1 MQPGRHSLT
10 AGTAVVDITPRVRDD
25 PSDRI
30 YLSGYVARVGHA
42 IGVHDP
48 LTARALALSDGDQQ
62 ALLVVCDLLGLAP
75 EFSAQIRREIAGN
88 TGIPEDAVM
97 LACTHTHSGPAT
109 LTLHEC
115 GAVSPRYLAALRPKL
130 VAVAQDAIAALQPVG
145 LALDSAALPEGA
157 YNRRQDGQAIDKAV
171 EVAWLR
177 DLTGQTVAILVNYGC
192 HPVVM
197 TADNLQIS
205 ADYPGVVVRALEAK
219 HGGTAFFLTG
229 ADGNVDP
236 VRRGSLADVT
246 WLGAA
251 LAGVVDQ
258 TLTELGARSGRPKGA
273 NNGLDVHT
281 VFETL
286 ELPLL
291 PLPTVAQLT
300 ALRDAA
306 KANLA
311 AIAAPRETVEAKVQR
326 ATVAWAEE
334 TLAQVEAGV
343 APTIV
348 KAPVQV
354 VRIGDLAL
362 VGIPGELFS
371 GLGRQIKDAVADAHV
386 LIVGYANE
394 GVGYIPDRS
403 AYERGGYEVADAYR
417 YYGAPAAPAPEAGE
431 LIVKES
437 VRLVRQTMG

>member
-1 MQPGRHSLT
+1 MQPGHQRLT
-10 AGTAVVDITPRVRDD
+10 VGTAVVDITPRLRDA

-30 YLSGYVARVGHA
+30 YLSGYVARMGHA
-42 IGVHDP
+42 EGVHDP
-48 LTARALALSDGDQQ
+48 LSARALALSDGDQQ

-75 EFSAQIRREIAGN
+75 GFSAQTRREIAKT

-109 LTLHEC
+109 LTLHQC

-130 VAVAQDAIAALQPVG
+130 VAVAQDAIATLKPVRLNLG
-145 LALDSAALPEGA
+145 SAALPEGA
-157 YNRRQDGQAIDKAV
+157 YNRRQDGEVIDTAV
-171 EVAWLR
+171 EMAWLR
-177 DLTGQTVAILVNYGC
+177 DLSGETVAILVNYGC

-205 ADYPGVVVRALEAK
+205 ADYPGAVVRALEAR

-236 VRRGSLADVT
+236 VRRGSFADVT
-246 WLGAA
+246 WLGEV
-251 LAGVVDQ
+251 LADAVDQ
-258 TLTELGARSGRPKGA
+258 ALIQPNARSGRFEGA
-273 NNGLDVHT
+273 AEKPSVGAAL
-281 VFETL
+281 EML
-286 ELPLL
+286 ELPFL

-306 KANLA
+306 KANLT
-311 AIAAPRETVEAKVQR
+311 AIAAPQETVEAKVQR
-326 ATVAWAEE
+326 ARITWAEE
-334 TLAQVEAGV
+334 TLAQVQDGA
-343 APTIV
+343 APTTV
-348 KAPVQV
+348 RAPVQV
-354 VRIGDLAL
+354 VGMGKMAL

-371 GLGRQIKDAVADAHV
+371 GLGRQIKDATADVHTF
-386 LIVGYANE
+386 IVGYANE

-403 AYERGGYEVADAYR
+403 AYERGGYEVAEAYR

-431 LIVKES
+431 LIVDAS
-437 VRLVRQTMG
+437 VRMVRQTVR